1 MQRYI
6 IFMKAL
12 TISERKWLFIIVF
25 LHFHSFG
32 SKLARFHGMK
42 MRKIIAYKIGISFS
56 LFLCNST
63 IPYLLHLRCKSYV
76 TPIQIPYNSYSRLD
90 LNWSWIGLGLE
101 LPRAYIEEET
111 RINFGLPMI
120 FFITTK
126 QKKVFRVFPVTPS
139 YLLYISKLC
148 VTGRLLSCHI
158 AVTI

>member
-1 MQRYI
+1 M
-6 IFMKAL
+6 
-12 TISERKWLFIIVF
+12 
-25 LHFHSFG
+25 HFHSFG

-63 IPYLLHLRCKSYV
+63 IPYLLHFRSKSYV
-76 TPIQIPYNSYSRLD
+76 NPIQIPYNSNSRLD

-126 QKKVFRVFPVTPS
+126 QKKSFSRFSCHTVILIVYQQVMRDRKAIILSHCSHKINV
-139 YLLYISKLC
+139 C
-148 VTGRLLSCHI
+148 VTG
-158 AVTI
+158 A

>member
-1 MQRYI
+1 M
-6 IFMKAL
+6 
-12 TISERKWLFIIVF
+12 
-25 LHFHSFG
+25 HFHSFG

-76 TPIQIPYNSYSRLD
+76 NPIQIPYNSYSRLD

-158 AVTI
+158 AVTR

>member
-1 MQRYI
+1 M
-6 IFMKAL
+6 
-12 TISERKWLFIIVF
+12 FIIVF

-32 SKLARFHGMK
+32 SKLAHFHGMK

-76 TPIQIPYNSYSRLD
+76 NPIQIPYNSYSRLD

-126 QKKVFRVFPVTPS
+126 QKKVFSRFSCHTVILVVYQRVMRDRKNV
-139 YLLYISKLC
+139 LLSHCRHKVNEC
-148 VTGRLLSCHI
+148 VTG
-158 AVTI
+158 V

>member
-1 MQRYI
+1 M
-6 IFMKAL
+6 
-12 TISERKWLFIIVF
+12 
-25 LHFHSFG
+25 HFHSFG
-32 SKLARFHGMK
+32 SKLARFDGMK
-42 MRKIIAYKIGISFS
+42 MRKIIAYKIGFRFLSF
-56 LFLCNST
+56 FA
-63 IPYLLHLRCKSYV
+63 IAPFLLHLRSKSYV
-76 TPIQIPYNSYSRLD
+76 NPIQIPYNSNSRLD

-158 AVTI
+158 AVTR

>member
-1 MQRYI
+1 M
-6 IFMKAL
+6 
-12 TISERKWLFIIVF
+12 FIIVF

-76 TPIQIPYNSYSRLD
+76 NPIQIPYNSYSRLD

-126 QKKVFRVFPVTPS
+126 QKTFFVST
-139 YLLYISKLC
+139 SKALSDF
-148 VTGRLLSCHI
+148 TNHLIRLEVSGKKCNFALI
-158 AVTI
+158 N